1 MFLIVFLV
9 LETTLYGYP
18 TWRVLSAAPWSPMVN
33 AIVIAGVV
41 LTALAT
47 PVYVLTIRASSLS
60 RAVREAL
67 AWVAYMLLAVAGVI
81 FGLFVARDAIWLGIW
96 LLGFVVEGF
105 DLVFLP
111 ASIHLLNL
119 SILGA
124 ACLLTI
130 YGAIGAHRT
139 PRVRHVEIPI
149 DDLPVALESLR
160 IVQLTDLHV
169 GPTIKRPFV
178 SRVVDATNALQPDLI
193 VFTGDLADGTATGL
207 AHDVAPL
214 ADLQCRFGP
223 YFVTGNHEYYSDPSG
238 WMQALPGLGFDVLLN
253 EHRSI
258 EWVSPLGE
266 RSSPLAERSSPLAER
281 SSPTTGG
288 SSPSPE
294 AARLVIGGVP
304 DPNGAEYEDALPGH
318 RPDPQAVFRDA
329 PEGVRLLLAHQ
340 PRSGVDAI
348 EATGAALTLSG
359 HTHGGQL
366 GLWRYL
372 VRLLQPVV
380 SGLAR
385 RCGAWIYVSRGVGY
399 WGPPCRL
406 GAPSEI
412 TCLRLVRA

>member
-1 MFLIVFLV
+1 MYLYWPRYNQCRGAVLVFLIVFLV
-9 LETTLYGYP
+9 LEATLYGYP
-18 TWRVLSAAPWSPMVN
+18 TWRVLSAAPWSPMVK
-33 AIVIAGVV
+33 AIVIAGVL

-47 PVYVLTIRASSLS
+47 PAYVLTIRASSLS
-60 RAVREAL
+60 RPVREAL

-96 LLGFVVEGF
+96 LLRVLIEGF

-119 SILGA
+119 SLLGV
-124 ACLLTI
+124 ACLLTL

-149 DDLPVALESLR
+149 DNLPEALESLR

-178 SRVVDATNALQPDLI
+178 SRVVDATNALKPDLI
-193 VFTGDLADGTATGL
+193 VFTGDLADGTATAL

-223 YFVTGNHEYYSDPSG
+223 YFVTGNHEYYADPSG
-238 WMQALPGLGFDVLLN
+238 WMQALPELGFELLLN

-258 EWVSPLGE
+258 EWSPPLE
-266 RSSPLAERSSPLAER
+266 QRSSPSSK
-281 SSPTTGG
+281 
-288 SSPSPE
+288 
-294 AARLVIGGVP
+294 AARLVIGGLP
-304 DPNGAEYEDALPGH
+304 DLNGEEYEETLPGH
-318 RPDPQAVFRDA
+318 RPDPAAVFRDA
-329 PEGVRLLLAHQ
+329 PDGVRLLLAHQ
-340 PRSGVDAI
+340 PRAGVAAI

-372 VRLLQPVV
+372 VRLQQPVV

-385 RCGAWIYVSRGVGY
+385 RHGAWIYVSRGVGY